1 MNISINVLNEIWGND
16 AWHVATF
23 GEMMLDMLP
32 QDLAFTVL
40 VPSEDAFKR
49 DLRLSVNDS
58 FKPDKFND
66 TYAIVSRI
74 LGFSA
79 VPGTLSLANVQLGE
93 LVNYDSSS
101 GFPLYFS
108 KDINGMLV
116 VNRIWSEIVDVRKK
130 EILVHVMDGV
140 IMDAEFEESI
150 LAEDDTE
157 EDWIYCNRVL
167 PFDFGFIF
175 CCIQHRHSLY
185 YTLVHVTMHFFSFF
199 FVS

>member
-1 MNISINVLNEIWGND
+1 
-16 AWHVATF
+16 
-23 GEMMLDMLP
+23 MMLDMLP

-116 VNRIWSEIVDVRKK
+116 K

-157 EDWIYCNRVL
+157 ED
-167 PFDFGFIF
+167 
-175 CCIQHRHSLY
+175 
-185 YTLVHVTMHFFSFF
+185 
-199 FVS
+199 